1 MTHMPDT
8 VHTPSRQMP
17 SLPKAAPGAADWLA
31 LASIATLLAY
41 TAYPLLSEAPL
52 ATVSLA
58 VMLGILLRISTQK
71 RRARLLALADSRRG
85 ESICEFARSFD
96 TRVVDTW
103 IIRAVYEGL
112 QEQLRDVHPA
122 FPVRASDVMLKNLID
137 DPDDI
142 DMDLAPEIAQR
153 AGRDLDDTRDN
164 PYYDKVHT
172 VADLVMFF
180 NAQSKVAAS

>member
-1 MTHMPDT
+1 
-8 VHTPSRQMP
+8 MP
-17 SLPKAAPGAADWLA
+17 SPPIATPGASERLVF
-31 LASIATLLAY
+31 ASIAALLAY

-58 VMLGILLRISTQK
+58 VMLGVWLRISTQK
-71 RRARLLALADSRRG
+71 RRARLLALADSRSG

-96 TRVVDTW
+96 TRSVDTW
-103 IIRAVYEGL
+103 VIRAVYEGL

-142 DMDLAPEIAQR
+142 DMDLAPEVAR
-153 AGRDLDDTRDN
+153 RTGRDLDDTRDN

-180 NAQSKVAAS
+180 NAQPKVAAS